1 MYFPLVQS
9 LMYEQD
15 GSLFYVFNLVYVNL
29 FELVQDVLLFL
40 DSYICSLHYS
50 MNL

>member
-29 FELVQDVLLFL
+29 FELVQDVLLFFWIATYVHCIIL
-40 DSYICSLHYS
+40 
-50 MNL
+50 